1 MDTSK
6 KTQKII
12 KLFFSK
18 ESLFFLI
25 ALFIFIALK
34 YGSAQIRISDTN
46 IYFYT
51 ARALFEGRLLYKDVF
66 FTNLPLFPYVSL
78 LYGIFTNWNLHAFYA
93 TPILEICVTAF
104 FIFLCAQKVSK
115 NPYHIAATVILYLF
129 SFTIMA
135 TSDHQT
141 GVFSASLFAVI
152 GYYFALQ
159 KKPIL
164 SGVFFGLSVL
174 TKAYFI
180 PIPLAF
186 ILALFFENKKE
197 LYKTLFGFLTT
208 TTVIFAF
215 FFLLS
220 GGAIISD
227 IFLYS
232 LIREQGLSKF
242 GIFRFFIFKEIILS
256 ILFFINFSRI
266 GKKDFF
272 GFFSFVSVLFLLFYR
287 DIYFLYLNF
296 LIPFLALSSIYW
308 LEKFSHKKDLQ
319 IAFFAGLLILSTL
332 SINSYLTSYKDLQT
346 IPQIKDITQT
356 IKNLH
361 PSSLYGINSIT
372 PALSYLTGIPLFDG
386 IIDTNENRFRSK
398 NLDASILTKKA
409 ITNGAL
415 LVTKSAIYPQYQI
428 NEIFMSEIFN
438 TPQLKNCELILSEP
452 VRFEGTE
459 NALSLVFCK

>member
-18 ESLFFLI
+18 ESLFSLI
-25 ALFIFIALK
+25 ALFIFITVK
-34 YGSAQIRISDTN
+34 FDSPQIRISDTN

-51 ARALFEGRLLYKDVF
+51 AHALLEGKLLYKDVF
-66 FTNLPLFPYVSL
+66 FTNLPLFPYISFF
-78 LYGIFTNWNLHAFYA
+78 YGIITNWDLQAFYA
-93 TPILEICVTAF
+93 TPILEISVTAF
-104 FIFLCAQKVSK
+104 FIFLCAQKLSK
-115 NPYHIAATVILYLF
+115 KPYQIAAAVVLYLF
-129 SFTIMA
+129 SFTILA

-141 GVFSASLFAVI
+141 GVFSASLFAII

-159 KKPIL
+159 KKSVI
-164 SGVFFGLSVL
+164 SGIFFGLSVL

-180 PIPLAF
+180 PIPLAI
-186 ILALFFENKKE
+186 ILALFFESKKE
-197 LYKTLFGFLTT
+197 FYKTLFGFLTT
-208 TTVIFAF
+208 TTIVFAF

-220 GGAIISD
+220 KGTIVSD

-242 GIFRFFIFKEIILS
+242 GIFRFFIYKEIILS
-256 ILFFINFSRI
+256 TLFLINFSRI
-266 GKKDFF
+266 KRKDFF
-272 GFFSFVSVLFLLFYR
+272 GFFSLVSLLFLLFYR

-296 LIPFLALSSIYW
+296 LLPFLALSSIYW
-308 LEKFSHKKDLQ
+308 LKKISHKRDLQ
-319 IAFFAGLLILSTL
+319 MALFAGMLMLSIF
-332 SINSYLTSYKDLQT
+332 SINSYLTSYKNLQT
-346 IPQIKDITQT
+346 IPQINDITRT
-356 IKNLH
+356 INNLH

-372 PALSYLTGIPLFDG
+372 PALSYLTGVPLFDG

-409 ITNGAL
+409 IANNSL

-428 NEIFMSEIFN
+428 NEIFMSEIFDK
-438 TPQLKNCELILSEP
+438 TQLDNCTLVLSAP

-459 NALSLVFCK
+459 NALSLAFCE

>member
-6 KTQKII
+6 KTQKI
-12 KLFFSK
+12 LNLLFSK
-18 ESLFFLI
+18 ES
-25 ALFIFIALK
+25 FIFILTILLFILIK
-34 YGSAQIRISDTN
+34 YGSPQIRISDTN

-51 ARALFEGRLLYKDVF
+51 ARSLFDGNILYKDIF

-78 LYGIFTNWNLHAFYA
+78 IYGVITNWNLQAFYA
-93 TPILEICVTAF
+93 TPIFEISIVSF
-104 FIFLCAQKVSK
+104 FIFIISQKMSK
-115 NPYHIAATVILYLF
+115 HLTYSIIAVVLYLF
-129 SFTIMA
+129 SFTTLA

-159 KKPIL
+159 KKSIL
-164 SGVFFGLSVL
+164 SGVFFGLAVL

-220 GGAIISD
+220 GGTIISD

-266 GKKDFF
+266 LKKDFF

-319 IAFFAGLLILSTL
+319 IAFLAGALILSTL

-386 IIDTNENRFRSK
+386 IIDTNGNRFRSK

-428 NEIFMSEIFN
+428 NEIFMSEIFD
-438 TPQLKNCELILSEP
+438 TPQLNNCELILSEP

>member
-1 MDTSK
+1 MFSSP
-6 KTQKII
+6 IFH
-12 KLFFSK
+12 FF
-18 ESLFFLI
+18 
-25 ALFIFIALK
+25 
-34 YGSAQIRISDTN
+34 Q
-46 IYFYT
+46 
-51 ARALFEGRLLYKDVF
+51 
-66 FTNLPLFPYVSL
+66 YVSL

-164 SGVFFGLSVL
+164 SGVFFDYPFSQ
-174 TKAYFI
+174 KAYFI

-266 GKKDFF
+266 GKKEVFLDFF
-272 GFFSFVSVLFLLFYR
+272 HLFRFSFFYF
-287 DIYFLYLNF
+287 IEIFIFYILIFLYLFWLFLQYIGSKIFSQKRLANSILYNCSF
-296 LIPFLALSSIYW
+296 FQLLVLIPISPPIKTSKQFL
-308 LEKFSHKKDLQ
+308 
-319 IAFFAGLLILSTL
+319 
-332 SINSYLTSYKDLQT
+332 N
-346 IPQIKDITQT
+346 
-356 IKNLH
+356 
-361 PSSLYGINSIT
+361 
-372 PALSYLTGIPLFDG
+372 
-386 IIDTNENRFRSK
+386 
-398 NLDASILTKKA
+398 
-409 ITNGAL
+409 
-415 LVTKSAIYPQYQI
+415 
-428 NEIFMSEIFN
+428 
-438 TPQLKNCELILSEP
+438 
-452 VRFEGTE
+452 
-459 NALSLVFCK
+459 